1 MDVEITHQLP
11 GRLRVIV
18 KGLQNQAVLAYRLQV
33 MLKQIDGIR
42 DVQCNPDTGRAL
54 ICFDERRLTPERVV
68 QAICSWTVKV
78 ADTDGREAVAATIE
92 ADLQHDPA
100 VTKGQQVSLAN
111 PYLVPTIA
119 SSALLGG
126 LSLKRLF
133 MGRSVLATSPVT
145 FWASAAVSV
154 AAGYPALRRGMEH
167 LIHHRKAS
175 PDLWIG
181 LGTLAMAA
189 VRENLVALS
198 VITALNYAMYRRYN
212 VLSAPEDT
220 HLPPEIEHHSRRMS
234 RLSLWLAPLSLLLTR
249 SPLRAIGV
257 ALAANPRPVILS
269 HKYRWAQAERE
280 AYEKN
285 LLVSTRCGLSALA
298 SAKTIVLSDENLIL
312 GSEEEWRIQPVN
324 EKFDAGKATAIAA
337 SLVQKCDNHPWR
349 YALVQRALRE
359 QRTFR
364 TAFDVECQSEGIRGS
379 IQGHEILL
387 GTREFIKK
395 YGVDTTPILM
405 EERRMRRQGFFTQI
419 LVVESHPVAIF
430 GCKRDIDSEWKRMF
444 DEWQKYGYSVRSLQ
458 KDPYATTLLEPM
470 TMDQLSNELEMGNT
484 TIVIGDEGQ
493 LSTDHPCF
501 IPISPQDGK
510 RLSETLAF
518 CRETGQRSQRDVAI
532 VKAWNFVGVGLA
544 LAAPVTAPL
553 IALTGDVVSM
563 FLIAAQ
569 DWTGRIRA
577 RIRERLDTSDKTV
590 CQDGSRGRRSGGGH
604 SEPFHALEVSEL
616 LDKLGSSISGLTS
629 QQVSERLQ
637 MWGANVLA
645 SPEPPSS
652 VRIFLN
658 QFKDLS
664 MLILLGTAGLSFVMG
679 ERFSALCMG
688 GILVVNAL
696 VATWQ
701 ELRSTTV
708 IQALK
713 MEDNSQTKVIR
724 DGTEQLVSTKELVP
738 GDVVLLESGDKVPA
752 DIRVMEAWNLEVNE
766 AMLTGES
773 VPVVKDTVLLPLD
786 TPAGDRSNS
795 LFMGTVVTRGR
806 CKGVVVATGKATEIG
821 QLDLLINEQEEEP
834 TFLQQRV
841 TQISKRFVIGAIVA
855 ASVVAVAGLLRGIP
869 PVQLLISSV
878 TLAASAIP
886 EGLPLTITVALT
898 AGVLTMS
905 KRRAVIK
912 KLANLESLG
921 RVTVICCDKTGT
933 LTKNE
938 MTVKELVTVRHR
950 IRVTGD
956 AQSGQ
961 FCLSD
966 QPDVAFPVLDDADTR
981 QLLTIGML
989 CNNARIGDE
998 GTEPTGDPTEAALL
1012 TVAEK
1017 ANLHPE
1023 IWKRQREIPFD
1034 SATRSMSV
1042 ICEEDQQA
1050 HVVCEEGERLQRCT
1064 IFSKGAP
1071 EEILQ
1076 KCTHYLAEGEVRPMT
1091 EEVNRQIR
1099 EENLRMADQALRV
1112 LACAYRNVNDDED
1125 PLQVVDNDLIYVG
1138 LMGMMDPPKEGVATG
1153 IQEARK
1159 LGIKPVMI
1167 TGDHPFTARA
1177 IAAEIGIF
1185 QPGDRI
1191 LTGKELDQLS
1201 QEDLDR
1207 LIVDTSIFAR
1217 VSPEHKLRIVEAFQR
1232 IGEVVAM
1239 TGDGVNDAPAIR
1251 KADVGIAMGLKGT
1264 DITRGTAGIV
1274 LLEDHFHSI
1283 VDGVK
1288 GGRAIIGNIRKAMGC
1303 LLAGN
1308 LAEVLVTAVSII
1320 VGLPMPL
1327 IPLQILLMNIL
1338 TDAIPAMVLATGPQN
1353 DIPEKPYKDVI
1364 DRELYRT
1371 FATRGCV
1378 LGLGAVAVFAAAL
1391 AAGMPLPLAQT
1402 MTYAS
1407 LVVGQLMQTVAWRRY
1422 GTAGKGSL
1430 KKDRVL
1436 LTATIGS
1443 WLALAATIYV
1453 PGLRTVFATVPL
1465 GIPHWGMVF
1474 AVTGTLTWMAQRWID
1489 WFSNRERSMSPMLR
1503 PTYCSSM

>member
-18 KGLQNQAVLAYRLQV
+18 KGLRNEAILAYRLQA

-54 ICFDERRLTPERVV
+54 ICFDESLITSERVV
-68 QAICSWTVKV
+68 QDIRSWTATV
-78 ADTDGREAVAATIE
+78 ADNYGREAVAATIE
-92 ADLQHDPA
+92 ADVLHDP
-100 VTKGQQVSLAN
+100 VVNQGRQVSTTN
-111 PYLVPTIA
+111 PYLVPTMA

-145 FWASAAVSV
+145 FWASAAVTV

-167 LIHHRKAS
+167 LFHHRKAS

-198 VITALNYAMYRRYN
+198 VITALNFAMYRRYN
-212 VLSAPEDT
+212 VLSAPDDT
-220 HLPPEIEHHSRRMS
+220 HLPPEIEHHSQRMS

-280 AYEKN
+280 AHEKH
-285 LLVSTRCGLSALA
+285 LLVSTRYGLSALA
-298 SAKTIVLSDENLIL
+298 SAKNIVFSDENLIL
-312 GSEEEWRIQPVN
+312 GDDPEWRIHPVN
-324 EKFDAGKATAIAA
+324 EKSDVGKVTAIAA

-349 YALVQRALRE
+349 NTLVQRALRE
-359 QRTFR
+359 QRTFH
-364 TAFDVECQSEGIRGS
+364 TAFNVECQSEGIRGS
-379 IQGHEILL
+379 IQGHEILF
-387 GTREFIKK
+387 GTREFITKL
-395 YGVDTTPILM
+395 GIDTASILM
-405 EERRMRRQGFFTQI
+405 EERRMRRQGFLTQI
-419 LVVESHPVAIF
+419 LVVEKHPVAIF
-430 GCKRDIDSEWKRMF
+430 GCKRDIDVEWKCIF
-444 DEWQKYGYSVRSLQ
+444 DEWRRYGYSVRSLK
-458 KDPYATTLLEPM
+458 KDPYATTMLEPV
-470 TMDQLSNELEMGNT
+470 TVDQLSKELEMGNT
-484 TIVIGDEGQ
+484 TILIGDEEQ

-501 IPISPQDGK
+501 IPISPRNSR
-510 RLSETLAF
+510 RLQETLAF
-518 CRETGQRSQRDVAI
+518 CRETGQRAQRDVAI
-532 VKAWNFVGVGLA
+532 VKAWNLAGVGLA

-553 IALTGDVVSM
+553 IALTGDVVAM

-569 DWTGRIRA
+569 DLSGRIRA
-577 RIRERLDTSDKTV
+577 RIRDRSDTSHKTV
-590 CQDGSRGRRSGGGH
+590 RQECTAGRST
-604 SEPFHALEVSEL
+604 EPFHALDLNEL
-616 LDKLGSSISGLTS
+616 LRKLGSSMSGLTN
-629 QQVSERLQ
+629 QQVSERLRI
-637 MWGANVLA
+637 WGANVLA
-645 SPEPPSS
+645 SPAPPSP

-658 QFKDLS
+658 QFKELS

-679 ERFSALCMG
+679 ERFSALCMC
-688 GILVVNAL
+688 GILVINAW

-701 ELRSTTV
+701 ELRSATV

-713 MEDNSQTKVIR
+713 IEDNSQTKVIR
-724 DGTEQLVSTKELVP
+724 DGTDQMVSTKDLVP

-752 DIRVMEAWNLEVNE
+752 DIRVIEAWNLEVNE

-773 VPVVKDTVLLPLD
+773 VPVVKDAVLLPTE
-786 TPAGDRSNS
+786 TPMGDRSNS

-806 CKGVVVATGKATEIG
+806 CKGVVVATGRSTEIG
-821 QLDLLINEQEEEP
+821 QLDSLINQREEEP
-834 TFLQQRV
+834 TFLQKRV
-841 TQISKRFVIGAIVA
+841 TQISKRFVVGAIVA
-855 ASVVAVAGLLRGIP
+855 AGVVAVAGLLRGIP

-950 IRVTGD
+950 IRVTED
-956 AQSGQ
+956 AESGQ

-966 QPDVAFPVLDDADTR
+966 QPDVAFRVLDDADTR

-989 CNNARIGDE
+989 CNNARIGGESTD
-998 GTEPTGDPTEAALL
+998 PTGDPTEAALL

-1017 ANLHPE
+1017 ANLHQDV
-1023 IWKRQREIPFD
+1023 WKRQREIPFD
-1034 SATRSMSV
+1034 SATRTMSV
-1042 ICEEDQQA
+1042 ICEENQQA
-1050 HVVCEEGERLQRCT
+1050 HIVCEEGERLQRCT

-1076 KCTHYLAEGEVRPMT
+1076 KCTYYLAEGEVHPIT
-1091 EEVNRQIR
+1091 EEVHRQIR
-1099 EENLRMADQALRV
+1099 EENLRMADEALRV

-1125 PLQVVDNDLIYVG
+1125 PLQVIDNNLVYVG
-1138 LMGMMDPPKEGVATG
+1138 LMGMMDPPKEGVAAS

-1177 IAAEIGIF
+1177 IGAEIGIF

-1207 LIVDTSIFAR
+1207 LIVETSIFAR

-1320 VGLPMPL
+1320 IGLPMPL

-1391 AAGMPLPLAQT
+1391 AAGMALPLAQT

-1407 LVVGQLMQTVAWRRY
+1407 LVVGQLIQTVAWRRY
-1422 GTAGKGSL
+1422 GTAGKASL

-1436 LTATIGS
+1436 LTATVGS

-1465 GIPHWGMVF
+1465 GIPHWGMVL
-1474 AVTGTLTWMAQRWID
+1474 AVTGTLTWVSQRCID
-1489 WFSNRERSMSPMLR
+1489 WFSNRERSMSPVLR
-1503 PTYCSSM
+1503 PTCCSSM